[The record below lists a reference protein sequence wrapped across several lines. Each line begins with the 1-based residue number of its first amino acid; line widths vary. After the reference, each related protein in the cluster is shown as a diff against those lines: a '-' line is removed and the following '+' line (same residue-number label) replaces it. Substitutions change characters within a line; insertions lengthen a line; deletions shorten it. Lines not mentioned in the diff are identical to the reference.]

1 MYFIPLAI
9 LIISSA
15 GVFYILIR
23 KIRTLPNVAQDSVL
37 VYPDFDGK
45 SSKQEPDSSE
55 ESSYLAKIFS
65 IEEDGPF
72 LIFIEK
78 FFKRARVKL
87 MKVENWLA
95 SISENLQRRRL
106 QKKSS
111 KDEEADKGD
120 ATFIKIINGGNEKFD
135 EQYWLNV
142 LKEDSKS
149 VYPYKKLAD
158 IYIAREDFREARYL
172 LKHALRLDPTDAEM
186 AVSIDGLRGKRT
198 KGK

>member
-15 GVFYILIR
+15 GISYILIR
-23 KIRTLPNVAQDSVL
+23 KIRTLPSASQESGL

-45 SSKQEPDSSE
+45 ISKKEPDLSG
-55 ESSYLAKIFS
+55 ESSYLAKIFN

-72 LIFIEK
+72 FIFIEK

-111 KDEEADKGD
+111 NEEDDKGR
-120 ATFIKIINGGNEKFD
+120 ANFVKIINGGNEKFD
-135 EQYWLNV
+135 EQYWLDV
-142 LKEDSKS
+142 LKEDPKS

-172 LKHALRLDPTDAEM
+172 LKHALRLDPTDTEM
-186 AVSIDGLRGKRT
+186 AVSIDGLRGKKT